1 MRGEGGMSG
10 VDTGTAGAQ
19 AVGCAK
25 STDGKLWLVCVAK
38 RTYTFAGGKLRLADE
53 QVLVRREPDF
63 EVDENG
69 RMRTLRDDMD
79 LFPPKVATDV
89 VVTGRAYAPGG
100 KAREVMVGVA
110 VGRNARVLRVLGE
123 RRAEVS
129 IEGHVRFSEAAPFES
144 VPLSWDLA
152 YGGYDAYAHDELNP
166 PKRRN
171 GRRIEP
177 SPRKEGVFAYP
188 RNKVGR
194 GYFIDVDRDR
204 ADGELLPQIED
215 PGDPLTPARFFVP
228 HWRAWLDAPM
238 PGGLGWVAHT
248 WYPRMMRLMGGF
260 LEHDPATKPI
270 REMQFADGN
279 DLKGP
284 FAKNKVLPRGQQGA
298 VPGMAVER
306 LRGDE
311 LVILQGLVEGEAET
325 RFQLPGERPRM
336 EVKPPGSPKVFTPGA
351 VLQTVR
357 MDVEKRTASLM
368 WCGATRLL
376 QALEKVQV
384 EGVELRTAWY

>member
-1 MRGEGGMSG
+1 MSG
-10 VDTGTAGAQ
+10 SEFGVQ
-19 AVGCAK
+19 AVGNAK
-25 STDGKLWLVCVAK
+25 GTDGKLWLVCVAK

-53 QVLVRREPDF
+53 QVPVRREPDL

-69 RMRTLRDDMD
+69 RMRGLRDDMD

-100 KAREVMVGVA
+100 KAREATVAVA
-110 VGRNARVLRVLGE
+110 VGKNARMLRVFGE

-129 IEGHVRFSEAAPFES
+129 IEGAVRFTDPKPFDS

-152 YGGYDAYAHDELNP
+152 YGGYDAYAHDELCP

-171 GRRIEP
+171 GRRVEP
-177 SPRKEGVFAYP
+177 SPRQEGVFAYP

-204 ADGELLPQIED
+204 ADGALLPQIED
-215 PGDPLTPARFFVP
+215 PGDLLTPRRFFVP
-228 HWRAWLDAPM
+228 HWKAWLDAPM
-238 PGGLGWVAHT
+238 PGGVGWVAHT

-270 REMQFADGN
+270 REMQFADGE
-279 DLKGP
+279 DLGGP
-284 FAKNKVLPRGQQGA
+284 FRKNEVLPRGLQGA
-298 VPGMAVER
+298 APGMAVER

-311 LVILQGLVEGEAET
+311 VVILKGLVEGEAET

-336 EVKPPGSPKVFTPGA
+336 EVRPPGSPKGFTPEA

-357 MDVEKRTASLM
+357 VDGEGKRVVMTWGGAVRVMGGLGDEQLNQTAM
-368 WCGATRLL
+368 KNEWT
-376 QALEKVQV
+376 
-384 EGVELRTAWY
+384 

>member
-1 MRGEGGMSG
+1 MSEASKGGP
-10 VDTGTAGAQ
+10 GTQ

-38 RTYTFAGGKLRLADE
+38 RTYSFARGKLRLADE
-53 QVLVRREPDF
+53 QEPVVEEPDI
-63 EVDENG
+63 EVDDHG
-69 RMRTLRDDMD
+69 RMRILRDDMD

-100 KAREVMVGVA
+100 KAREAMVGVA
-110 VGRNARVLRVLGE
+110 VGRSARVLRVLGE
-123 RRAEVS
+123 RRVEVS
-129 IEGHVRFSEAAPFES
+129 IEGEVRFSEPEPFES
-144 VPLSWDLA
+144 VPLSWELA
-152 YGGYDAYAHDELNP
+152 YGGYDAYAHDELDP
-166 PKRRN
+166 PRRRN

-177 SPRKEGVFAYP
+177 SPRQEGVFAYP

-215 PGDPLTPARFFVP
+215 PGDPLTPRRFLVP
-228 HWRAWLDAPM
+228 SPKAWLDAPV
-238 PGGLGWVAHT
+238 PGGFGWVAHT
-248 WYPRMMRLMGGF
+248 WYPRMMRLMGAF
-260 LEHDPATKPI
+260 LEHAPPIRAI
-270 REMQFADGN
+270 REMAFADGV

-284 FAKNKVLPRGQQGA
+284 FVKNQVLPRGQQGA
-298 VPGMAVER
+298 APGLAVER

-311 LVILQGLVEGEAET
+311 LVILQGLVWEQAET

-336 EVKPPGSPKVFTPGA
+336 EVRLPRAPKVFTPEEV

-357 MDVEKRTASLM
+357 INAERRTVALS
-368 WCGATRLL
+368 WGAALRLL
-376 QALEKVQV
+376 GNMGSEHVAHTQID
-384 EGVELRTAWY
+384 LRWC

>member
-1 MRGEGGMSG
+1 MSG
-10 VDTGTAGAQ
+10 ADVGATGAQ

-53 QVLVRREPDF
+53 QVPVRREPDF

-69 RMRTLRDDMD
+69 RMRTLQDDMD

-89 VVTGRAYAPGG
+89 IVTGRAYAPGG
-100 KAREVMVGVA
+100 KAREATVGVA
-110 VGRNARVLRVLGE
+110 VGKNARVLRVLGE

-129 IEGHVRFSEAAPFES
+129 IEGKVRFSEPAPFES

-152 YGGYDAYAHDELNP
+152 YGGYDAYAHDELCP

-177 SPRKEGVFAYP
+177 SPRQEGVFAYP

-204 ADGELLPQIED
+204 ADGELLPQLED

-228 HWRAWLDAPM
+228 HWKAWLDAPM
-238 PGGLGWVAHT
+238 PGGLGWVPHT
-248 WYPRMMRLMGGF
+248 WYPRMMRLMGAF
-260 LEHDPATKPI
+260 LEHEPATKPI
-270 REMQFADGN
+270 REMQFADGE

-284 FAKNKVLPRGQQGA
+284 FVKNQVLPRGQQGA
-298 VPGMAVER
+298 APGMAVER
-306 LRGDE
+306 LLGDE
-311 LVILQGLVEGEAET
+311 LVILQGLVEGGAEM
-325 RFQLPGERPRM
+325 RFQLPEERPRM
-336 EVKPPGSPKVFTPGA
+336 EVMPPGSPKAFTPEA

-357 MDVEKRTASLM
+357 VDAERRRVVMTWV
-368 WCGATRLL
+368 GAIRMMGRIDRE
-376 QALEKVQV
+376 QAQGTGYSTVWFRV
-384 EGVELRTAWY
+384 